1 VNEMAQEFKEKT
13 ITVNLKQVFSKPAG
27 KRAVNA
33 KSVIIQKLKKETRL
47 TDYKISNKVN
57 EALWARGKYTVPR
70 IIVLKV
76 VNEKGKG
83 IILLPTEKYEPK
95 QDKKKETKTAEKKEE
110 KTEEKQKVEPVKKEE
125 TKKTEKAKQEEK
137 K

>member
-1 VNEMAQEFKEKT
+1 MAQEFKEKT
-13 ITVNLKQVFSKPAG
+13 ITINLRKVFSKPAG

-33 KSVIIQKLKKETRL
+33 KHTILQAVKKETRL
-47 TDYKISNKVN
+47 KEFKISNKVN

-70 IIVLKV
+70 TIIVKIA
-76 VNEKGKG
+76 NEKGKG

-95 QDKKKETKTAEKKEE
+95 QDKKKETKTAEKTKETKVEE
-110 KTEEKQKVEPVKKEE
+110 KPKTENTKKEE
-125 TKKTEKAKQEEK
+125 TKKSEKAKPEEK